1 VISLKSQLKAI
12 EFGLFLVLLGM
23 VLAFPFLMKALQ
35 ENDPSWP
42 SLMLKVWFLL
52 SRFFFF
58 NATAPVAVLWNY
70 ECCFSVCL

>member
-52 SRFFFF
+52 SRFFF
-58 NATAPVAVLWNY
+58 LMQ
-70 ECCFSVCL
+70 LRL